1 MIACLTPADSRWYNR
16 CNSNIPRSK
25 IPLGDPIIMD
35 FVQYFI
41 ESNVPFGGVSGA
53 MLFVWALAL
62 GIGVYLL
69 RSYRDSNP
77 VRARFMRQAGLI
89 TAILSGTGL
98 VLLLLKFLNVP
109 VLEWRLW
116 GWLVALAWLGYTGY
130 AIYTYNTTLPA
141 QIAANKPARIVRSSG
156 SGGRSKVYSA
166 PTTPVTPREPR
177 EPRPIATTT
186 RREARRDKKRKGR

>member
-1 MIACLTPADSRWYNR
+1 
-16 CNSNIPRSK
+16 
-25 IPLGDPIIMD
+25 MD

-41 ESNVPFGGVSGA
+41 ESGVPFGGVSSA

-62 GIGVYLL
+62 GVGIYLL

-77 VRARFMRQAGLI
+77 IRARFMRQAGLI
-89 TAILSGTGL
+89 TAILSGAG
-98 VLLLLKFLNVP
+98 LLLLVLKLLNVP

-116 GWLVALAWLGYTGY
+116 SWLVALAWLGYTGY
-130 AIYTYNTTLPA
+130 AIYTYNTNLPS
-141 QIAANKPARIVRSSG
+141 QIAASRPARVVRSSTA
-156 SGGRSKVYSA
+156 GGRSKVYSA
-166 PTTPVTPREPR
+166 PTTPAVPR